1 MTKTTELEASNL
13 KKLIIGSLISIVTT
27 VMLLFVFS
35 IILTYSNLNE
45 TTIPLVTII
54 ITAISI
60 LIGSQITTLHIK
72 RNGALNGSI
81 VRNNIYFFNILN
93 I

>member
-1 MTKTTELEASNL
+1 MTKTTELEASNI
-13 KKLIIGSLISIVTT
+13 KKLVIGSLISMIATFI
-27 VMLLFVFS
+27 LLFIFS
-35 IILTYSNLNE
+35 IILTYSNLSE
-45 TTIPLVTII
+45 TTIPIVTII

-60 LIGSQITTLHIK
+60 LIGSQITTSHIK

-81 VRNNIYFFNILN
+81 VRNDIYFFNIFN